1 MKVLMLIDS
10 LVKGGR
16 ERRLLELLKSYSKR
30 KDIEVSLVLFSNKSR
45 VEYPEVYDL
54 NIPIYYLE
62 RNPKKDPR
70 VFYRFYNICKKE
82 RPDIIHSWGIMPTIY
97 AIPSVK
103 ILGIKLINACIADA
117 PEDMSLLDK
126 RYFRAGLTF
135 PFSDIIVAN
144 SNAGLEA
151 YRVPEKKRS
160 CIHNGFDF
168 NRIKTINDEEKTRE
182 HYLIKPGK
190 LVGMVGAFFD
200 RKDYYTYLKAA
211 CKYLEKQD
219 DTTFL
224 AIGDGP
230 NLDYF
235 KSTIP
240 KKFRDK
246 ILFLGMI
253 HDVESVVNLLDI
265 GVLAT
270 YTEGISNSIME
281 YMVLGKPVI
290 ASDGGGTKELVMDG
304 ETGLLVPQKDPNA
317 LFEKLDYLLA
327 RPELCAEM
335 GQKGKNRI
343 HEYFTIERMNKE
355 YLDLYESI

>member
-1 MKVLMLIDS
+1 MLCS
-10 LVKGGR
+10 
-16 ERRLLELLKSYSKR
+16 S
-30 KDIEVSLVLFSNKSR
+30 
-45 VEYPEVYDL
+45 
-54 NIPIYYLE
+54 
-62 RNPKKDPR
+62 
-70 VFYRFYNICKKE
+70 
-82 RPDIIHSWGIMPTIY
+82 H
-97 AIPSVK
+97 
-103 ILGIKLINACIADA
+103 
-117 PEDMSLLDK
+117 
-126 RYFRAGLTF
+126 
-135 PFSDIIVAN
+135 
-144 SNAGLEA
+144 
-151 YRVPEKKRS
+151 
-160 CIHNGFDF
+160 F

-200 RKDYYTYLKAA
+200 RKDYDTYLKAA